1 MTAVA
6 ASAASRWYRQTVSE
20 GTKGPIRYEF
30 ARQRVTLCKDGL
42 PERTIW
48 LVIKRTVGAEPAY
61 AYYSSNAPASTP
73 GAPLSGSVGFAGR
86 WNSASKKGKLS

>member
-1 MTAVA
+1 M
-6 ASAASRWYRQTVSE
+6 
-20 GTKGPIRYEF
+20 YEF

-61 AYYSSNAPASTP
+61 ADYSSHAPASPP
-73 GAPLSGSVGFAGR
+73 GAALAGSVGFAGR
-86 WNSASKKGKLS
+86 WNSASKKVKLSEGWLTMKCGSIRAGTTIC